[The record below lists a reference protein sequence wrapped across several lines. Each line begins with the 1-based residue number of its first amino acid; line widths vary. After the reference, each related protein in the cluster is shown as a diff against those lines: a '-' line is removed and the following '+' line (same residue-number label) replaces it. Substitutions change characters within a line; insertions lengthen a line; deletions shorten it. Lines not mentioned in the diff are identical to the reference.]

1 MLVVPGI
8 MSAISMVWFMI
19 GGIIDIRKL
28 SQALATQT
36 EDDLGNG
43 RIEGNV
49 SLSDRN
55 LVEAAER
62 KSRAEWWK
70 TAVYIAGKTM
80 VKRHMARSF

>member
-62 KSRAEWWK
+62 KSRAE
-70 TAVYIAGKTM
+70 
-80 VKRHMARSF
+80 